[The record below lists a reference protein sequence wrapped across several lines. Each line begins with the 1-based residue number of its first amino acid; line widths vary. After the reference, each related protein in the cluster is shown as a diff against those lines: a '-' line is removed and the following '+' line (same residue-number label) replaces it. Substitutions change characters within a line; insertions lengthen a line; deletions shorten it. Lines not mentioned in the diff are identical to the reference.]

1 MFKCILEGQRVIMVT
16 EDVVRLLP
24 NVILKIPDI
33 LAVFMPAFVSGLR
46 LFLRVDRH
54 QHPIVKQR
62 IGLRVIDNV
71 ELHCLLSLCI
81 HYSEV
86 EPLGVAL
93 SIDIILHDQVVF
105 IFAQFLC

>member
-71 ELHCLLSLCI
+71 ELHCLLGLCT
-81 HYSEV
+81 HHSEV